1 LLLQRDGR
9 YLFQQLMMECA
20 MHANMNLPVNAAN
33 GSGPKLPVSVRVG
46 GIVVRALFLIILTV
60 LTARVASPQV
70 ETFRS
75 MLETPDDVIRVV
87 LGFGLCTF
95 FVVNLFIPPRDAEA
109 YRTWMYLGPALLPLS
124 VLCAIVVW

>member
-1 LLLQRDGR
+1 
-9 YLFQQLMMECA
+9 MMECA
-20 MHANMNLPVNAAN
+20 MHANMNLPANAAN
-33 GSGPKLPVSVRVG
+33 KSGSKVPIGVRVS

-75 MLETPDDVIRVV
+75 MFETPDDVIRVV
-87 LGFGLCTF
+87 LGFGVCTF
-95 FVVNLFIPPRDAEA
+95 FIVNLFIPPRDADA

-124 VLCAIVVW
+124 LLCAVVVW

>member
-1 LLLQRDGR
+1 
-9 YLFQQLMMECA
+9 
-20 MHANMNLPVNAAN
+20 MHANMKLPANAAN
-33 GSGPKLPVSVRVG
+33 ESPKLPVRVRVG

-75 MLETPDDVIRVV
+75 MLETPDEFIRVA

-95 FVVNLFIPPRDAEA
+95 FIVNLFIPPRDAEA
-109 YRTWMYLGPALLPLS
+109 YRTWMYLGPVLLPLS
-124 VLCAIVVW
+124 VLCAVVVW

>member
-1 LLLQRDGR
+1 MRLQRDRR

-20 MHANMNLPVNAAN
+20 MHANMNLPANAAN
-33 GSGPKLPVSVRVG
+33 KSGPKVPVSVRVG
-46 GIVVRALFLIILTV
+46 GTAVRALFLIILTV

-75 MLETPDDVIRVV
+75 MLDTPGDLIRVM
-87 LGFGLCTF
+87 LGFGVCTF
-95 FVVNLFIPPRDAEA
+95 FIVNLFIPPRDAEG

-124 VLCAIVVW
+124 VLCTFVVW

>member
-1 LLLQRDGR
+1 
-9 YLFQQLMMECA
+9 MMECA
-20 MHANMNLPVNAAN
+20 MHANMNLPANAAN
-33 GSGPKLPVSVRVG
+33 KSGLKVPVRVWVG
-46 GIVVRALFLIILTV
+46 GTVVRALFLIILTV

-87 LGFGLCTF
+87 LGFGVCTF
-95 FVVNLFIPPRDAEA
+95 FIVNLFIQPRDADA

-124 VLCAIVVW
+124 VLCAVVVW